1 MSMSQRISARS
12 AATSVAVDV
21 RALNLVV
28 VGLLLSGL
36 VLILSTG
43 AAWLHVT

>member
-1 MSMSQRISARS
+1 MSLRISARS
-12 AATSVAVDV
+12 AATAVAVDA
-21 RALNLVV
+21 RALNIVV

-43 AAWLHVT
+43 AAWQHVT

>member
-1 MSMSQRISARS
+1 MSLRISARS
-12 AATSVAVDV
+12 AATVVAVDA
-21 RALNLVV
+21 RALNVVLVS
-28 VGLLLSGL
+28 LLLSGL